1 MTVTC
6 PRCASRSQT
15 ALNAGAPR
23 VCPACGANFSP
34 PPLGLGTVGGRGGAV
49 DLPTPKRA
57 ASGYI
62 GQLTAPQA
70 AGVWEDAEFDPKL
83 DAELPSVFND
93 LELGDMLDASLPTSE
108 GPTAAMSRPIFL
120 GLDLRD
126 LPAPVGP
133 RPRSPVSLRGNGSAA
148 AIEPRAA
155 VSAPRVP
162 PVAAAASAPVANP
175 PSGAESEP
183 APLPAPPMRSPL
195 AELVEA
201 MAAPA
206 LGVSEL
212 AAVGDGKSAGRGDGA
227 LVAGKRV
234 SNSGLVV
241 PVLGAPPAGKRVS
254 NTAIALPAHAAPAAG
269 KRVSNPAIVA
279 LEPPAAPAGKRVSN
293 PAIVA
298 LEPPAPVAGK
308 RVSNPAMVPLEA
320 PAPAAGK
327 RVSNPAMVVPELG
340 APPAGKRLSSS
351 AIAVSESGGPSAGK
365 RVSSP
370 GMVVPELGAPP
381 AGKRASAPGIVVPR
395 ELIARDTQPVQRR
408 SSQPGL
414 PMFNKPIHALFDASD
429 TPPPSPGVKAA
440 DSTPQAILLPA
451 LPSDDSARPAAG
463 DSSGGSVRSGPPA
476 GSSTATAEPRP
487 VRLGY
492 LIAGLAVL
500 AILLTVIIAH
510 IAGSWHKH
518 SSPAPGKSAP
528 AKLPAAASSSEDP
541 PPN

>member
-1 MTVTC
+1 M
-6 PRCASRSQT
+6 
-15 ALNAGAPR
+15 
-23 VCPACGANFSP
+23 
-34 PPLGLGTVGGRGGAV
+34 

-70 AGVWEDAEFDPKL
+70 AGGWEDADLDLKL

-93 LELGDMLDASLPTSE
+93 LELGDMMDSSLPTSE
-108 GPTAAMSRPIFL
+108 GAAPAEPMSRPIFL

-133 RPRSPVSLRGNGSAA
+133 KPRSPVSLRGNGSTAA
-148 AIEPRAA
+148 TEPRAA
-155 VSAPRVP
+155 VSTPRVP
-162 PVAAAASAPVANP
+162 PAAAIASAPPVNS

-195 AELVEA
+195 GELVEA
-201 MAAPA
+201 MATPA

-212 AAVGDGKSAGRGDGA
+212 AAVGDGKSGARGDGA
-227 LVAGKRV
+227 LGTSKRV
-234 SNSGLVV
+234 SSSGLVV
-241 PVLGAPPAGKRVS
+241 PVLGAPPAAKRVSNTGIALPALPAPVAGKRVS
-254 NTAIALPAHAAPAAG
+254 NSAIVALEPPAPPAGKRVSNPALVALEPPTPAAG
-269 KRVSNPAIVA
+269 KRVSNPALVA
-279 LEPPAAPAGKRVSN
+279 LEPPAPPAGKRVSN
-293 PAIVA
+293 PALV
-298 LEPPAPVAGK
+298 
-308 RVSNPAMVPLEA
+308 VPELA
-320 PAPAAGK
+320 APAAGK
-327 RVSNPAMVVPELG
+327 RLSNPAIAVLDSG
-340 APPAGKRLSSS
+340 GPPAGNR
-351 AIAVSESGGPSAGK
+351 A
-365 RVSSP
+365 SSP
-370 GMVVPELGAPP
+370 GMAVPDLGAPAP
-381 AGKRASAPGIVVPR
+381 GKRASAPGIIVPR
-395 ELIARDTQPVQRR
+395 ELVARDTQPVQRR
-408 SSQPGL
+408 ISQPGL

-429 TPPPSPGVKAA
+429 TPPPNPGGKAT

-476 GSSTATAEPRP
+476 AGSSTATVEPRP

-518 SSPAPGKSAP
+518 SSPTPGKSAP
-528 AKLPAAASSSEDP
+528 AKLPAAAATSAEDP